1 MCVPQV
7 RPKGV
12 RPRRVGTR
20 PSRELGGTIGQ
31 TRGEICNPRCVP
43 PRVRFR
49 DRFVPANST
58 GSWYAEQP
66 IRANMPASA
75 SASKKKAR
83 VTTRATTN
91 ASFETHTA
99 TSSSSQG
106 GIILL
111 LVPSTTDIN
120 GAGGV
125 AARWREYAVELE
137 HAGWQVELWTVD
149 SKTDATKIPRYHLA
163 NFPGTLT
170 DSPGAGFVWQVWK
183 RLAATGDDDAGM
195 SKQSGNTPVRE
206 QPLRRKVR
214 CVIMTDLFSNVPL
227 ALLCAGANVPLVY
240 SIHTDIAKLVGVNL
254 LPQSAAFLQGSAGR
268 LASACGTCCAVPK
281 SGEHSVSSLS
291 CL

>member
-1 MCVPQV
+1 M
-7 RPKGV
+7 
-12 RPRRVGTR
+12 
-20 PSRELGGTIGQ
+20 
-31 TRGEICNPRCVP
+31 
-43 PRVRFR
+43 
-49 DRFVPANST
+49 
-58 GSWYAEQP
+58 
-66 IRANMPASA
+66 
-75 SASKKKAR
+75 
-83 VTTRATTN
+83 
-91 ASFETHTA
+91 
-99 TSSSSQG
+99 
-106 GIILL
+106 
-111 LVPSTTDIN
+111 
-120 GAGGV
+120 
-125 AARWREYAVELE
+125 
-137 HAGWQVELWTVD
+137 ELWTVD

-227 ALLCAGANVPLVY
+227 ALLCADANVPLVY
-240 SIHTDIAKLVGVNL
+240 SIHTDIAQLDGVNL